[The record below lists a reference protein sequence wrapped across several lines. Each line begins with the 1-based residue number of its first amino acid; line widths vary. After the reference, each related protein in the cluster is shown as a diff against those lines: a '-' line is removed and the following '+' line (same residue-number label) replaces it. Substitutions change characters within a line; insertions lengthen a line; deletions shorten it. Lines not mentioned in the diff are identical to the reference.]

1 MIPSVPAA
9 YLGVVLIWATTPLA
23 IKWSGEGA
31 GFSFAVASR
40 MVIGVLVCL
49 GLLALLRQPLRWHRN
64 ARLTYLAGG
73 LGLWGAMTSVYWS
86 AQLIPSGMISVLFG
100 LTPVVTGVMAA
111 LWLGERLLTPVRLA
125 GLGLGVAGLAIIFG
139 LSLGEGTDGVWG
151 LAGVLVSVHIHAASA
166 VWVKRVGAG
175 LAALEV
181 TTGSLLV
188 AVPLFVLGWLQ
199 FDGAW
204 PQGFPPRSAWS
215 IVYLGVFGSAL
226 GFILYFHILARTAAS
241 RVALITLITP
251 VLALLI
257 GWYANGEP
265 IGPREMLGTATI
277 LMGLAL
283 YQWGERLRG
292 PAPTS

>member
-1 MIPSVPAA
+1 MTLSVPAA

-49 GLLALLRQPLRWHRN
+49 GLLGLLRQPLRWHRA

-73 LGLWGAMTSVYWS
+73 LGLWGAMTSVYWA
-86 AQLIPSGMISVLFG
+86 AQLIPSGLISVLFG
-100 LTPVVTGVMAA
+100 LSPVVTGVMAA
-111 LWLGERLLTPVRLA
+111 IWLGERLLTPIRLA
-125 GLGLGVAGLAIIFG
+125 GLGLGVAGLAVIFG
-139 LSLGEGTDGVWG
+139 LSLGAGADTAWG
-151 LAGVLVSVHIHAASA
+151 LVAVLLSVHIHAASA

-188 AVPLFVLGWLQ
+188 AVPLFVLGWLLI
-199 FDGAW
+199 DGTW
-204 PQGFPPRSAWS
+204 PQAVPARAAWS
-215 IVYLGVFGSAL
+215 IVYLGLFGSAL

-257 GWYANGEP
+257 GQYANGET
-265 IGPREMLGTATI
+265 IGMREVAGTGMI
-277 LMGLAL
+277 LAGLAL

-292 PAPTS
+292 PAPTR